1 MVYQHE
7 LCGFITLP
15 PPPPYTPQCAPSAVG
30 LPTVPVY
37 YSILYRIGFGNFS
50 LNVQY
55 CSPFGDYIQ
64 YLYNLIIISTRR
76 MLSLRH
82 HNTTPAFSFTFF
94 VPCAVHVGR
103 QYSQRWALKKDSSY
117 FLYRIL
123 SVIKWTHKIL
133 VAWMVTNV
141 EGVLFCTTFVG
152 TLWRN
157 KELKTGIHARF
168 GRFNRGGIHFDDSN
182 FFPFCEWRL
191 ITSHDRLKYSI
202 MCLLSIDSYW
212 RIITV

>member
-1 MVYQHE
+1 MWFYYPS
-7 LCGFITLP
+7 P
-15 PPPPYTPQCAPSAVG
+15 PPPLHTTVCTFCCRTTYCTSVLQY
-30 LPTVPVY
+30 TVPYWIWEFFV
-37 YSILYRIGFGNFS
+37 I
-50 LNVQY
+50 QY

-133 VAWMVTNV
+133 VAWRVTNV

-152 TLWRN
+152 TL
-157 KELKTGIHARF
+157 
-168 GRFNRGGIHFDDSN
+168 
-182 FFPFCEWRL
+182 
-191 ITSHDRLKYSI
+191 
-202 MCLLSIDSYW
+202 
-212 RIITV
+212 

>member
-1 MVYQHE
+1 MWIYYP
-7 LCGFITLP
+7 TP
-15 PPPPYTPQCAPSAVG
+15 PPPTHHSVHLLLSDYLLYQCTTVYS
-30 LPTVPVY
+30 TVPYWIWEFFV
-37 YSILYRIGFGNFS
+37 I
-50 LNVQY
+50 QY

-82 HNTTPAFSFTFF
+82 HNTTPAFSFF

-152 TLWRN
+152 TL
-157 KELKTGIHARF
+157 
-168 GRFNRGGIHFDDSN
+168 
-182 FFPFCEWRL
+182 
-191 ITSHDRLKYSI
+191 
-202 MCLLSIDSYW
+202 
-212 RIITV
+212 